1 MDRTLTSLRHH
12 SMATFGHLVLAALVI
27 AAMVAA
33 AFFFPDS
40 AWACAVCGIGEDE
53 STGAFMIST
62 AMLTFTPLTVMGVI
76 GYYLYRRFNPE
87 APRLGDVIK
96 SAFRA
101 EQTAP
106 VRTTKGKPKR

>member
-1 MDRTLTSLRHH
+1 MDRPTHSHRTWSLAAQLPILSATLLVA
-12 SMATFGHLVLAALVI
+12 ATFFVSEG
-27 AAMVAA
+27 
-33 AFFFPDS
+33 

-87 APRLGDVIK
+87 APRLGDAIK
-96 SAFRA
+96 GLFQA

-106 VRTTKGKPKR
+106 VRSTKGSAKR

>member
-1 MDRTLTSLRHH
+1 MDRSLKSLRHR
-12 SMATFGHLVLAALVI
+12 SMAILGYLVLAV
-27 AAMVAA
+27 MFAA
-33 AFFFPDS
+33 AFVFPDS

-87 APRLGDVIK
+87 APRLGDAIK
-96 SAFRA
+96 GLFRA
-101 EQTAP
+101 EQPAP
-106 VRTTKGKPKR
+106 VRSSKGGPKS